1 MCFSYIFCPH
11 FNAEI
16 KMEITSVRFIFG
28 LLRVNQIGR
37 KPAAAVQTFC
47 AP

>member
-1 MCFSYIFCPH
+1 MCFSYTFCPH

-28 LLRVNQIGR
+28 LLGGNRLQQSRLFVPLEGI
-37 KPAAAVQTFC
+37 F
-47 AP
+47 